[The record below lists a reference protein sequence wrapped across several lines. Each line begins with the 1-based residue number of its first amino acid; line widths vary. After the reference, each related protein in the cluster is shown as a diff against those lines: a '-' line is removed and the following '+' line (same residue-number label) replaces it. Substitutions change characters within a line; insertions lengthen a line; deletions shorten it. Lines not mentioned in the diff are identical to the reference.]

1 MSHNSRK
8 SQLSA
13 RVVASALLETARTL
27 RTFSTSLGVIT
38 LGLCVAGCGDD
49 GSSQESEGVDFSETL
64 YALMVQVYDD
74 QDRNVYI
81 SFSNTLD
88 IDSVDL
94 SKAREF
100 PSVANF
106 AAIDGH
112 LLVSSGLAPEIT
124 EFDITAKGKWI
135 DGRTVNFSDYPLGDN
150 ANFYAQFIVDSEHV
164 LLPYEGTKRI
174 VWNPSKMKIEKA
186 LDDTKLTPREPGLTL
201 EAGGN
206 RNGVRYDAA
215 VMQALFYHDDEYY
228 DYGSWS
234 HIVVYDATTFAE
246 KRVLD
251 VPCPAL
257 SIATRDEQGSTY
269 FSNWGLPTTSLTGA
283 ESAPCV
289 AKVGPDQATV
299 ERIDLRDWTEG
310 RYASN
315 FRYVGGGK
323 AFANVLHHEALGVS
337 SPSELSAKQLEELWN
352 SGEHWKLWLFDVEQ
366 QTGKAVE
373 GIDVDIADGAQF
385 AVLDG
390 RTFVFLPYDDWA
402 RTKTYE
408 LMSDGSALERFD
420 TTGDIYQWVQ
430 VR

>member
-289 AKVGPDQATV
+289 AKVAGSSDGGAHRSPRLDGRA
-299 ERIDLRDWTEG
+299 LRQQFPLRG
-310 RYASN
+310 RRQGLRQCSAP
-315 FRYVGGGK
+315 RGVGR
-323 AFANVLHHEALGVS
+323 FV
-337 SPSELSAKQLEELWN
+337 SELSAKQLEELWN